1 MTFVMLTR
9 HSGLI
14 LLALASTGCGRVE
27 SPKPDFLIAAA
38 SDLRFAMDEIAAQ
51 FQAAHPEAAVKT
63 SYGSS
68 GQFTQQIENGA
79 PFDVF
84 CSADAGYPRKLAD
97 EGLALPGS
105 EFVYALGRI
114 VVWVPP
120 ASPLD
125 IEKLG
130 AGVLRDSSIRHIA
143 IANPEH
149 APYGKSAVAAL
160 RSLGLY
166 DQVKDKLV
174 YGENVTQALQYVQT
188 GAADI
193 GITPLSLAV
202 RATGRYRELPP
213 ESYPKMEQ
221 GGILVKSTKNAALAQ
236 KFRAFLL
243 SQQARSILKRYGFY
257 LPV

>member
-1 MTFVMLTR
+1 VCWVLV
-9 HSGLI
+9 
-14 LLALASTGCGRVE
+14 LALVGTACSRSE
-27 SPKPDFLIAAA
+27 KPDFLIAAA
-38 SDLRFAMDEIAAQ
+38 ADLRVAMDQIAAE
-51 FQAAHPEAAVKT
+51 FQKAHPEVAVKT

-105 EFVYALGRI
+105 EFVYAIGHI
-114 VVWVPP
+114 VVWVP
-120 ASPLD
+120 ASSPIQLT
-125 IEKLG
+125 G
-130 AGVLRDSSIRHIA
+130 AGALRDPAIRHIA

-149 APYGKSAVAAL
+149 APYGKAAEAAL

-174 YGENVTQALQYVQT
+174 YGENVSQALQYVET
-188 GAADI
+188 GAAEI
-193 GITPLSLAV
+193 GIVSHSLV
-202 RATGRYRELPP
+202 KGGRSWEVPDDA
-213 ESYPKMEQ
+213 YPKMEQ
-221 GGILVKSTKNAALAQ
+221 GGIIVKSSRNAALAQ
-236 KFRAFLL
+236 QFRAFLL
-243 SQQARSILKRYGFY
+243 SEQGRSILKRYGFY